1 MVFYRH
7 FKFGERSVIGLSD
20 AGDVVIRPKHI
31 SVHMGGA
38 HAIFEGLPEWDGR
51 WEQAVFKIA
60 GCEFD
65 VKMDK
70 KDFADLMKHIDW
82 VRE

>member
-1 MVFYRH
+1 MKFTKY
-7 FKFGERSVIGLSD
+7 FKFGERSAIGLSD

-38 HAIFEGLPEWDGR
+38 HAIFDGLPEWDGR
-51 WEQAVFKIA
+51 CRQAVFKTT

-70 KDFADLMKHIDW
+70 EDFVDMMKHIDW
-82 VRE
+82 VRA

>member
-7 FKFGERSVIGLSD
+7 FEFRERYAIGLSD
-20 AGDVVIRPKHI
+20 AGDVVIHPNRI
-31 SVHMGGA
+31 SVHINGA
-38 HAIFEGLPEWDGR
+38 HAIFEGLPEWDSR
-51 WEQAVFKIA
+51 WGQAVFKTA